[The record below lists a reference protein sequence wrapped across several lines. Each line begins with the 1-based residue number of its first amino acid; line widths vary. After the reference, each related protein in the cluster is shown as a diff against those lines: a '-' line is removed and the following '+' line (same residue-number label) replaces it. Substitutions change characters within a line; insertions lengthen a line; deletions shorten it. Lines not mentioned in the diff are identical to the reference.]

1 MPRRREYLLLQEDG
15 RFRFHPAE
23 HGLQGTWKTIFQAM
37 TKRARMYS
45 LGLRKQWHRIWW
57 TLCQHFRSLA
67 LTVWELWCFQNFEE
81 KYCLLTD
88 WMNYKAFCR
97 TAPATQGM
105 LNIVENL
112 SIYTKQK
119 QKLYLYIYLYKW
131 VGSVRIDCFPKLCKN
146 GFGLDLIVDN

>member
-1 MPRRREYLLLQEDG
+1 
-15 RFRFHPAE
+15 
-23 HGLQGTWKTIFQAM
+23 
-37 TKRARMYS
+37 
-45 LGLRKQWHRIWW
+45 
-57 TLCQHFRSLA
+57 
-67 LTVWELWCFQNFEE
+67 
-81 KYCLLTD
+81 
-88 WMNYKAFCR
+88 MNYKAFCR

-146 GFGLDLIVDN
+146 GVGLDLIVDN